1 MAFSISRSQP
11 IDRNLDLDD
20 SSNKIY
26 RSTGTIYYVLFLV
39 TYFIILIYLANRLY
53 IWEDEGY
60 SLHTSAH
67 NLKEVIR
74 LSYNFEGQPPFYF
87 VLLSLWR
94 NINASIF
101 FARLMSIACIGGAAY
116 FFHRLSSLITNRT
129 DNYWTVILFLL
140 NPFTVWAGMEIR
152 LYALVILLSTSACYY
167 FLLYYLNEKNKDLY
181 ILLVITLIGLYTQ
194 YFIAFLIAAFGLSLL
209 LFKGWKRFL
218 YFCLHFIPVLLL
230 FLPNFVY
237 MPQQLSMA
245 QTHLDVNMENFLE
258 VVRTPQD
265 FLLSLNTLKLNQ
277 ALRWIIKIPFI
288 LLFVTG
294 AIRLILFE
302 KPLNS
307 VYFKVLKVIFVT
319 LIVCIIC
326 FATLIPA
333 LNLIFMEKYML
344 IIFPLLLLFYSLF
357 TAFKWRIWI
366 YIIISLYF
374 ISLLII
380 KYQYPEKTYNFEKVS
395 NFLKEVEFKNEPIIF
410 YGKSILPPFQF
421 YYTGNNP
428 LYTLPKLH
436 YDKDYYEE
444 RLKDTTEFKRDLDSI
459 NSSSSSY
466 LLVTESISGYK
477 YKETL
482 TKEMIQQ
489 LLRNHYQISL
499 DTTFYSNNSI
509 NFLRI
514 ERLEK

>member
-1 MAFSISRSQP
+1 
-11 IDRNLDLDD
+11 LDLDN
-20 SSNKIY
+20 SSNKTH
-26 RSTGTIYYVLFLV
+26 RFTGTNYYVLFLV

-60 SLHTSAH
+60 SLHTSSH

-87 VLLSLWR
+87 VLLSIWR
-94 NINASIF
+94 NINASVF
-101 FARLMSIACIGGAAY
+101 FARLLSIACIGSAAY
-116 FFHRLSSLITNRT
+116 FFHKLSSLITNRA

-167 FLLYYLNEKNKDLY
+167 FLLYYLNEKNKYLY

-209 LFKGWKRFL
+209 IFKGWKRFL
-218 YFCLHFIPVLLL
+218 NFCLHFIPVLLL

-237 MPQQLSMA
+237 FPQQLSMA
-245 QTHLDVNMENFLE
+245 QTHLDVNTENLFD
-258 VVRTPQD
+258 VIRTPQD
-265 FLLSLNTLKLNQ
+265 FLLALNTLKLNQ
-277 ALRWIIKIPFI
+277 TLRWIIKVPFI
-288 LLFVTG
+288 LLLVVAVFK
-294 AIRLILFE
+294 LILFE

-307 VYFKVLKVIFVT
+307 VYFKVLKVIFLT
-319 LIVCIIC
+319 LILCLIL

-333 LNLIFMEKYML
+333 LSLIFMEKYMF

-357 TAFKWRIWI
+357 KAFKWRIWI
-366 YIIISLYF
+366 YISISIYF
-374 ISLLII
+374 ISLLLI
-380 KYQYPEKTYNFEKVS
+380 KYHYPEKTYNFEKVS
-395 NFLKEVEFKNEPIIF
+395 NFLKKVEFKNEPIIF

-421 YYTGNNP
+421 YYSGNNP
-428 LYTLPKLH
+428 LYTLPKLN

-444 RLKDTTEFKRDLDSI
+444 RMKDTTDFKRELDAI

-482 TKEMIQQ
+482 TRQMIQQ

-499 DTTFYSNNSI
+499 DTTFYSRNSI